1 MKLKLKH
8 IYWRNKMISKD
19 KVLHIADL
27 AKLNIE
33 EKEMAKYQIQLTDIL
48 TEIDKILKV
57 DINEEEIMIS
67 PTNNKN
73 CLSEDIPEM
82 HLSKDNMLKNA
93 KRVKGDYII
102 VPKVIE

>member
-1 MKLKLKH
+1 
-8 IYWRNKMISKD
+8 MID
-19 KVLHIADL
+19 EGKVRHIADL

-33 EKEMAKYQIQLTDIL
+33 DDEMSKYQKQLTDIL

-57 DINEEEIMIS
+57 DIKNEDIMIS
-67 PTNNKN
+67 PSDNRNVYSLDVIENHISKN
-73 CLSEDIPEM
+73 DAF
-82 HLSKDNMLKNA
+82 KNA